1 MKRELGMGV
10 AVAVALVAAL
20 LIAPAAWRGAVAL
33 PRVLSALAHRGDER
47 VVTLEV
53 AGMTCPN
60 CASKVA
66 GEIERVPG
74 VSTADVRLG
83 QREVIV
89 VCRREVAD
97 SLLTAAVS
105 RAGPGYRAFPSVR

>member
-1 MKRELGMGV
+1 MRRELGLGM
-10 AVAVALVAAL
+10 AVAVALVAAVL
-20 LIAPAAWRGAVAL
+20 VAPTALRGAREL
-33 PRVLSALAHRGDER
+33 PRVLTALNARADQH

-60 CASKVA
+60 CAEKVA

-74 VSTADVRLG
+74 VSTADVRLA

-89 VCRREVAD
+89 VCRKSVSD
-97 SLLTAAVS
+97 SLLAEAVS
-105 RAGPGYRAFPSVR
+105 RAGPGYRAFASTR

>member
-1 MKRELGMGV
+1 MGLGLGL
-10 AVAVALVAAL
+10 AVALVAAL
-20 LIAPAAWRGAVAL
+20 LVAPVAWRGARAL
-33 PRVLSALAHRGDER
+33 PRVLSGLASRGDQR

-60 CASKVA
+60 CAEKVA
-66 GEIERVPG
+66 GELTRVPG
-74 VSTADVRLG
+74 VSAADVRLA

-97 SLLTAAVS
+97 SLLAEAVS
-105 RAGPGYRAFPSVR
+105 RAGPGYRAFASVR

>member
-1 MKRELGMGV
+1 MRREIGTGI
-10 AVAVALVAAL
+10 AVAVALVVAL
-20 LIAPAAWRGAVAL
+20 VAAPAAWRGVRAM
-33 PRVLSALAHRGDER
+33 PRVLAGLGARSDQR

-60 CASKVA
+60 CAERVA

-74 VSTADVRLG
+74 VTTADVRLR

-89 VCRREVAD
+89 VCRRSVAD
-97 SLLTAAVS
+97 SLLAEAVA
-105 RAGPGYRAFPSVR
+105 RAGPGYRAFPSAR

>member
-1 MKRELGMGV
+1 MRRELGVG
-10 AVAVALVAAL
+10 AAAAVALVAAML
-20 LIAPAAWRGAVAL
+20 LAPVAWRSARAL
-33 PRVLSALAHRGDER
+33 PRMLSALGARADQH

-60 CASKVA
+60 CAEKVSR
-66 GEIERVPG
+66 EITRVPG
-74 VSTADVRLG
+74 VTTADVRLT

-97 SLLTAAVS
+97 SLLAAAVS
-105 RAGPGYRAFPSVR
+105 KAGPGYRAFARPR

>member
-33 PRVLSALAHRGDER
+33 PRALSALAHRGDER

-89 VCRREVAD
+89 VCGREVAD